1 LVANDAAN
9 PAENVVALDGTEHLP
24 PEKIADA
31 NWLRKSHGSRFR
43 QAHAGRRRH
52 ASRCRALRV
61 RRAGEGEQTAH
72 ERKEERRHGAQIPA
86 NHGNPNDSQYPP
98 G

>member
-1 LVANDAAN
+1 
-9 PAENVVALDGTEHLP
+9 
-24 PEKIADA
+24 
-31 NWLRKSHGSRFR
+31 
-43 QAHAGRRRH
+43 
-52 ASRCRALRV
+52 LRV